1 MIGVIAG
8 LGLLV
13 IFYAVVMNKAGAKKQ
28 PKPGQDFD
36 ERGPY

>member
-1 MIGVIAG
+1 MIGVITG

-13 IFYAVVMNKAGAKKQ
+13 IFYAVIMGKTMDKKQ